1 MLPLSVIAFLSL
13 AGLTLGSAGIV
24 AFSKNII
31 HSALALLGTFM
42 GIAGLYITLSADFLA
57 ATQILVYVGGTLTL
71 ILFAVMLTS
80 RIEDMKE
87 SNPRAGLGIAFGLVS
102 VVLLVLGKVATQTN
116 WPSEVKGAMPSTATS
131 SKGTWLESNSDTL
144 PSCTF
149 FPATSTASRSHSV
162 SASLMMCVQK
172 STVVPLLRCS
182 KMMSRIKRRPSGS
195 NPDVG
200 SSRINSRGLLISAC
214 AKAMRCTMPLE

>member
-1 MLPLSVIAFLSL
+1 MLPPLSVIAFLGL
-13 AGLTLGSAGIV
+13 AGLTLGSAGVV

-87 SNPRAGLGIAFGLVS
+87 SNPRSGLAVAFGLVT
-102 VVLLVLGKVATQTN
+102 VVLLVLGKVATSTN
-116 WPSEVKGAMPSTATS
+116 WPSEAKAAMPSTA
-131 SKGTWLESNSDTL
+131 KLGHAFLGEYLL
-144 PSCTF
+144 PFEIGSVVLLG
-149 FPATSTASRSHSV
+149 AMIGAVVLARRAVKRSWE
-162 SASLMMCVQK
+162 K
-172 STVVPLLRCS
+172 
-182 KMMSRIKRRPSGS
+182 
-195 NPDVG
+195 
-200 SSRINSRGLLISAC
+200 
-214 AKAMRCTMPLE
+214 E